1 MPLAHFNLMQPKFES
16 HSCVQPERP
25 TDGTGWAS
33 YKRSVPCLRFS
44 KGKALGEGLSEHHSV
59 TLRVLPRLIQKRA
72 GDMADWI
79 CQFGQIAFFSWLN
92 LNLICAA

>member
-1 MPLAHFNLMQPKFES
+1 MQLAHFNITRPKFVS
-16 HSCVQPERP
+16 SSCVQAKRQR
-25 TDGTGWAS
+25 DGTGWAS
-33 YKRSVPCLRFS
+33 YKRSAPCLCFS

-59 TLRVLPRLIQKRA
+59 TLRVPSLIQKR

-79 CQFGQIAFFSWLN
+79 CQFGQIAFFFWLN